1 MFPARL
7 LVTDVDRTLL
17 THGYELPTSVVGSF
31 RALRESGVR
40 IVLATARSPEAI
52 RPYAERLDVS
62 DLVICF
68 NGGWVGDV
76 ASSVAQRATSIERSA
91 ALNVVEFALARG
103 LATLWYANG
112 KVYTVGPNPVAEREV
127 VITGETLAV
136 VEMVADLPGEP
147 GKIMCVRTDPQDAG
161 FDALKDAFSNS
172 LMVAGSHWRLLE
184 VGPLDV
190 SKRAA
195 IEVLAGEL
203 GIDAKDC
210 VAAGDAEN
218 DLGMLRWAGTAVTVA
233 NAIDEIKAF
242 AAFVGPSCDEGGMA
256 DVADWLRTRRV
267 AEANAV
273 SLGGKGHG

>member
-17 THGYELPTSVVGSF
+17 THGYELPATVVGSF

-40 IVLATARSPEAI
+40 IVLATARSPEAV
-52 RPYAERLDVS
+52 RPYAERLELS

-76 ASSVAQRATSIERSA
+76 VSSAVRHSTSINRTSA
-91 ALNVVEFALARG
+91 LKVIEFALARG
-103 LATLWYANG
+103 LAALWYASG
-112 KVYTVGPNPVAEREV
+112 KAYTVGRNAVAEHEV
-127 VITGETLAV
+127 EITGETLEV
-136 VEMVADLPGEP
+136 VDTVADLPGEP
-147 GKIMCVRTDPQDAG
+147 GKIMCVRTNPSDAG
-161 FDALKDAFSNS
+161 FDAFKNAFSSN

-184 VGPLDV
+184 VGPRDV
-190 SKRAA
+190 SKKAA

-203 GIDAKDC
+203 GIEAEDC

-233 NAIDEIKAF
+233 NAIDEIKTF
-242 AAFVGPSCDEGGMA
+242 AKFVGPSCDEGGMA
-256 DVADWLRTRRV
+256 DVADWLTTRRY

-273 SLGGKGHG
+273 SQGGK

>member
-17 THGYELPTSVVGSF
+17 THGYELPASVVGSF
-31 RALRESGVR
+31 RALRDSGVR
-40 IVLATARSPEAI
+40 IVLATARSPEAV
-52 RPYAERLDVS
+52 RPYAERLEVS

-76 ASSVAQRATSIERSA
+76 ASYAARRSTSIDRTSA
-91 ALNVVEFALARG
+91 LKVVEFALARG

-112 KVYTVGPNPVAEREV
+112 KAYTVGRNSVAEHEV
-127 VITGETLAV
+127 EITGETLV
-136 VEMVADLPGEP
+136 VVDTTSDLPAEP
-147 GKIMCVRTDPQDAG
+147 GKIMCVRTDPSDPG
-161 FDALKDAFSNS
+161 FDALKDAFSGN
-172 LMVAGSHWRLLE
+172 LIVAGSHWRLLE

-190 SKRAA
+190 SKKAA
-195 IEVLAGEL
+195 IEALAGEL
-203 GIDAKDC
+203 GIGSEDC

-242 AAFVGPSCDEGGMA
+242 AKFVGPSCDEGGMA
-256 DVADWLRTRRV
+256 AVADWLRTRRV

-273 SLGGKGHG
+273 SQGGK

>member
-17 THGYELPTSVVGSF
+17 THGYELPVSVVGSF
-31 RALRESGVR
+31 RALRDSGVR
-40 IVLATARSPEAI
+40 IVLATARSPEAV
-52 RPYAERLDVS
+52 RPYAERLHLS

-76 ASSVAQRATSIERSA
+76 VSSAARRSTSIDRTSA
-91 ALNVVEFALARG
+91 LKVVEFALARG
-103 LATLWYANG
+103 LATLWYGNG
-112 KVYTVGPNPVAEREV
+112 KAYTVGRNPVVEREV
-127 VITGETLAV
+127 EITGETLV
-136 VEMVADLPGEP
+136 IVETVADLPAEP
-147 GKIMCVRTDPQDAG
+147 GKIMCVRTDRSDEG
-161 FDALKDAFSNS
+161 FDALKDAFSGN

-190 SKRAA
+190 SKRTA
-195 IEVLAGEL
+195 IEALAGEL
-203 GIDAKDC
+203 GIAAEDC

-242 AAFVGPSCDEGGMA
+242 AKFVGPSCDEGGMA
-256 DVADWLRTRRV
+256 DVADWLRTRRD

-273 SLGGKGHG
+273 SQGGK

>member
-7 LVTDVDRTLL
+7 LVTDVDRTIL
-17 THGYELPTSVVGSF
+17 THGYELPASVVGAF
-31 RALRESGVR
+31 RALRDSGVR
-40 IVLATARSPEAI
+40 IVLATARSPEAV
-52 RPYAERLDVS
+52 RPYAERLELS

-76 ASSVAQRATSIERSA
+76 VSSAARRSTSIERTSA
-91 ALNVVEFALARG
+91 LKVVEFALERG

-112 KVYTVGPNPVAEREV
+112 NAYTVGRNPVAEREV
-127 VITGETLAV
+127 EITGETIAIV
-136 VEMVADLPGEP
+136 DTVADLPAEP
-147 GKIMCVRTDPQDAG
+147 GKIMCVRTDPSDEC
-161 FDALKDAFSNS
+161 FDALKDAFSGN

-190 SKRAA
+190 SKRTA
-195 IEVLAGEL
+195 IEALAGEL
-203 GIDAKDC
+203 GIGAEDC

-242 AAFVGPSCDEGGMA
+242 AEFVGPSCDEGGMA
-256 DVADWLRTRRV
+256 DVADWLRTRRD

-273 SLGGKGHG
+273 SQGGK